1 MPLSDKER
9 NRFEDDILFDRRITQ
24 SLYCGNCG
32 YNLKTL
38 PRSYVCPEC
47 GQKYNARRQP
57 MKGIYFPH
65 NVEPPFAQM
74 AGAVIS
80 ATIAVYLLIGAF
92 KPVNQ
97 GRLVVGVIFVGI
109 AIYLAAQVCWQTKR
123 LIKFRVLGRR
133 IARQQDDE

>member
-80 ATIAVYLLIGAF
+80 ATIAVSLLIGAF

-97 GRLVVGVIFVGI
+97 GRLVVGVIFAVI
-109 AIYLAAQVCWQTKR
+109 SICLAAQVYWRTKR

>member
-47 GQKYNARRQP
+47 GQQYNARRMP

-65 NVEPPFAQM
+65 NVEPPFAQV
-74 AGAVIS
+74 AGTPVS
-80 ATIAVYLLIGAF
+80 ATIAVALLIGAF
-92 KPVNQ
+92 NPLNR
-97 GRLVVGVIFVGI
+97 GRIIIGFIFAGI
-109 AIYLAAQVCWQTKR
+109 ALCLAAQVYWRTQR
-123 LIKFRVLGRR
+123 LVKFRVLGRR
-133 IARQQDDE
+133 LARQQDDE